1 MIIPNGLRLALN
13 LIENDITSAVR
24 SLGALR

>member
-13 LIENDITSAVR
+13 LIENDITFTVR
-24 SLGALR
+24 SLGTLR

>member
-13 LIENDITSAVR
+13 LIENDITFIVK
-24 SLGALR
+24 SLGTLR

>member
-13 LIENDITSAVR
+13 LIENDITFTAR